1 MVSGFVGR
9 VMDIIEVFVI
19 DNNSFFLDGLR
30 NAFSKTEDVRL
41 VGVSEIGKETI
52 ELVQSYNPSVILLD
66 IGLPF
71 LAGLNLVRQIK
82 RIIPATSVVIL
93 TSYYDDGHLF
103 EVIKSGASGYI
114 SKETKPD
121 GLLEVIRRIDRGESI
136 LIDCVMS
143 QPNVMDKILR
153 QFQYL
158 SLNGTATDKI
168 ASPLTP
174 RELEILGHK
183 AKGLLNKQVAHM
195 LGISEQTIKNHMA
208 SILRKLEVND
218 RTQAVIM
225 AMRHGWIHADFIE
238 PTVQSKTPN

>member
-9 VMDIIEVFVI
+9 VMDIIEVFVV
-19 DNNSFFLDGLR
+19 DNNSLFIDGLR
-30 NAFSKTEDVRL
+30 NAFSKAEDIRL
-41 VGVSEIGKETI
+41 VDASEIREETI
-52 ELVQSYNPSVILLD
+52 ELVQAYNPSVILLD
-66 IGLPF
+66 IGLPA
-71 LAGLNLVRQIK
+71 LTGLNLVRQIK
-82 RIIPATSVVIL
+82 RIIPPTPVVIL
-93 TSYYDDGHLF
+93 TSYYHDGHLF
-103 EVIKSGASGYI
+103 EAIKAGASGYLT
-114 SKETKPD
+114 KETKSEE
-121 GLLEVIRRIDRGESI
+121 LLQVIRRVNLGESI

-143 QPNVMDKILR
+143 RPSVMEKILR
-153 QFQYL
+153 QFQDL
-158 SLNGTATDKI
+158 NLNGTDNEKI